1 MSMDPNEAAAIAQG
15 EEIDNQSGAD
25 GESADTDAASRSSA
39 SRSSR
44 SSLRSMLGSTE
55 PDVSPSQASG
65 TLDTSEPWHAHAETA
80 LAKATGAGGTPAWV
94 HLLMAMLLLLID
106 ETGVSMPSSGGDR
119 DDEDDVEADGGVAS
133 V

>member
-15 EEIDNQSGAD
+15 EDIDNRSAAD
-25 GESADTDAASRSSA
+25 GESGGTDTASRSSA
-39 SRSSR
+39 SRSSS

-94 HLLMAMLLLLID
+94 HLLMAMMLLLID
-106 ETGVSMPSSGGDR
+106 ETGVSVPSSGGDPD
-119 DDEDDVEADGGVAS
+119 DDEPAADGGVGT

>member
-1 MSMDPNEAAAIAQG
+1 MSMDPNKAAAEALGQTF
-15 EEIDNQSGAD
+15 DDSDD
-25 GESADTDAASRSSA
+25 GGDSTESASRSSA
-39 SRSSR
+39 SRSSS

-106 ETGVSMPSSGGDR
+106 ETGVSVPSSGGDP
-119 DDEDDVEADGGVAS
+119 DDEDDEPAADGGVAS

>member
-15 EEIDNQSGAD
+15 EDIGNRSGD
-25 GESADTDAASRSSA
+25 GESTDTDTASRSSA
-39 SRSSR
+39 SGSSR
-44 SSLRSMLGSTE
+44 SSFRSMLSSTE

-106 ETGVSMPSSGGDR
+106 ETGVSMPSSGGDP